1 MKDFKDISVE
11 VNGNIAYVTIQ
22 RPPNNFFDYLLIE
35 QIADSYEGLDQVSD
49 CRVIILRSE
58 GKNFCAGANFGQDED
73 MLDKSVPYKKLYA
86 QAVRLFKTK
95 KTVISPEVF
104 L

>member
-35 QIADSYEGLDQVSD
+35 QIADAYEDLDQVSD
-49 CRVIILRSE
+49 CRVIILSSE
-58 GKNFCAGANFGQDED
+58 GKNRIPPGPGAFEVNFSLRPSSG
-73 MLDKSVPYKKLYA
+73 
-86 QAVRLFKTK
+86 
-95 KTVISPEVF
+95 
-104 L
+104 

>member
-1 MKDFKDISVE
+1 MKEFKDIVVE
-11 VNGNIAYVTIQ
+11 VDENIAFVTIQ

-35 QIADSYEGLDQVSD
+35 QIADAYEDLDQASD

-73 MLDKSVPYKKLYA
+73 MLDKSIPYKKLYA
-86 QAVRLFKTK
+86 QQLDYSKPRNL
-95 KTVISPEVF
+95 
-104 L
+104 